1 MELLQ
6 SVLEHY
12 NVLEYLTHNYTI
24 YFLLASC
31 LTITYKIS
39 GENVNLETMSL
50 QNKTG
55 VLSTRLLDLEKR
67 FKKFKD
73 QSVFTLN
80 MLSQEQNI
88 NCDNIQKLKG
98 RISNMEEMCYSE

>member
-31 LTITYKIS
+31 LTLTYKIS

-50 QNKTG
+50 
-55 VLSTRLLDLEKR
+55 
-67 FKKFKD
+67 
-73 QSVFTLN
+73 
-80 MLSQEQNI
+80 
-88 NCDNIQKLKG
+88 
-98 RISNMEEMCYSE
+98 